1 MEITIQGIR
10 EILEEGETVF
20 MRQGRGA
27 MIHLSVGNCRANNL
41 LCGVTY
47 SRSGSRSSY
56 IRPLSLSKASVNEIC
71 KKCLKIVQE
80 KVTPITEKRA

>member
-1 MEITIQGIR
+1 MNITLEGIR
-10 EILEEGETVF
+10 GILGDPATVF

-27 MIHLSVGNCRANNL
+27 AIHLSIGNCRANNL

-56 IRPLSLSKASVNEIC
+56 IRPLSLSQADTSEIC

-80 KVTPITEKRA
+80 KVTPITKES

>member
-1 MEITIQGIR
+1 MNITLEGIR
-10 EILEEGETVF
+10 GILGDRDTVF

-27 MIHLSVGNCRANNL
+27 AIHLSVGSCRANNL

-47 SRSGSRSSY
+47 ARNGSRSSY
-56 IRPLSLSKASVNEIC
+56 IRPLSLSQADTNEIC

-80 KVTPITEKRA
+80 KITPITKES

>member
-1 MEITIQGIR
+1 MNITLEGIR
-10 EILEEGETVF
+10 EILADRDTVF

-27 MIHLSVGNCRANNL
+27 AIHLSVGSCRANNL

-56 IRPLSLSKASVNEIC
+56 IRPLSLSQADTSEIC
-71 KKCLKIVQE
+71 KKCFKIVQD
-80 KVTPITEKRA
+80 KITPNKKES

>member
-1 MEITIQGIR
+1 MNITLEGIR
-10 EILEEGETVF
+10 EILADQDTVF

-27 MIHLSVGNCRANNL
+27 AIHLSVGSCRANNL

-56 IRPLSLSKASVNEIC
+56 IRPLSLSQADTSEIC
-71 KKCLKIVQE
+71 KKCLRIVQD
-80 KVTPITEKRA
+80 KITPNKKES